1 MQVSLYVSVHMANCS
16 GSMAPMFHFGTR
28 IWTLLENCPFSLIQ
42 TFKWQHC
49 EHLLWEIGQRWISVY
64 PYLYY
69 SHKSPR
75 VSFWPLRTIN
85 TFAFRYGSSLA
96 HMHEHI
102 FDKNGWTFYPT
113 QPARVTRQF
122 PESHRSLI
130 KMLAVPHPTIW
141 SHQWE
146 KQLGISFK
154 DYLSHCLL

>member
-16 GSMAPMFHFGTR
+16 GSMAPMFRFGTR
-28 IWTLLENCPFSLIQ
+28 IWALLENCPFSLIQ

-113 QPARVTRQF
+113 RPARVTRQF

-146 KQLGISFK
+146 KQLGISF
-154 DYLSHCLL
+154 